1 MAVWIFYQSGLSQE
15 PWLHTVVA
23 CVSLKKDQQTGFS
36 HTKQEFAPKATIGWN
51 LRTTESGFSLYDAAG
66 EKRRQPLVSKYVVT

>member
-1 MAVWIFYQSGLSQE
+1 MAVWIFHQSGLSQE

-36 HTKQEFAPKATIGWN
+36 HTKQEFAPKANISWN
-51 LRTTESGFSLYDAAG
+51 LRATESGFFLDDAAG
-66 EKRRQPLVSKYVVT
+66 EKMRQPLVGKYVVT